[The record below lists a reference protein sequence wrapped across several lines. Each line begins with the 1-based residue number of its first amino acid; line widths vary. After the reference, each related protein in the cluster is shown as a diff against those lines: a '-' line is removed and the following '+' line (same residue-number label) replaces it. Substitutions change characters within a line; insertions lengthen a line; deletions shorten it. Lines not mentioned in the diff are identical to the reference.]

1 MRQCLSAR
9 RNVTAIDKNTSK
21 VCRRED
27 QLAAVQIKQGIFTL
41 PRCKSAELLFSC
53 CKSVAALALANCNE
67 LVAEANITAP
77 AHTQRALHGA
87 KIPIGKSGKI
97 TFVSGSGCTRACY
110 RHFLFPVPNCHT
122 EFLAFLRSSPPFF
135 SFICSEQ
142 GEPEVLLKV
151 LTLGEELVGARQRM
165 SHTHHKQNGT
175 AEARGLVP
183 LGGGGASSLFSSPY
197 LVSY

>member
-1 MRQCLSAR
+1 
-9 RNVTAIDKNTSK
+9 
-21 VCRRED
+21 
-27 QLAAVQIKQGIFTL
+27 
-41 PRCKSAELLFSC
+41 
-53 CKSVAALALANCNE
+53 
-67 LVAEANITAP
+67 
-77 AHTQRALHGA
+77 LHGA

-183 LGGGGASSLFSSPY
+183 LGGGELARCFHLRTSSLISPTHKRTEGRAPVWGSEFTSKRRRTTGGIQQKP
-197 LVSY
+197 LLG